1 MRDLETE
8 ARHGNVKKREKEE
21 GDHVVMN
28 VKKEAETGNALNVPN
43 HMKELTK
50 SGVLSLTKLILNPKN
65 STAKM

>member
-1 MRDLETE
+1 MKDPETE

-28 VKKEAETGNALNVPN
+28 VKKEVETRTALIVPN

-50 SGVLSLTKLILNPKN
+50 SGVLSHIKLIMSPTNSIPK
-65 STAKM
+65 